1 MEKPEVATAWP
12 LVAGL
17 GPLGALPTAGRL
29 CRSFTVM
36 VLAGWGLSG
45 VADDC
50 ELVTG
55 ELVANVVQAAT
66 GPDGQPAYDGAGRL
80 PVLWL
85 RLLSDRWQ
93 LKVEVWDQLPGSPA
107 PRAAGDD
114 DESGRGLKM
123 VQALSVDWGWDELPG
138 RDAKRVWALLAGK
151 EPE

>member
-1 MEKPEVATAWP
+1 MLTMEKPEVATAWP

-66 GPDGQPAYDGAGRL
+66 GPDGQPAYDGAGGFRCYGCGCC
-80 PVLWL
+80 PTAG
-85 RLLSDRWQ
+85 SSRWRC
-93 LKVEVWDQLPGSPA
+93 GTSC
-107 PRAAGDD
+107 RAAQHRARPAMTT
-114 DESGRGLKM
+114 S
-123 VQALSVDWGWDELPG
+123 
-138 RDAKRVWALLAGK
+138 RVAG
-151 EPE
+151 